1 MEYQQKYMNN
11 LVNNIFE
18 HRNYNHTEQKVHVS
32 FNEPINKKFFTKDL
46 DAENIKRILLS
57 NPLYLNPD
65 ILTQIELAQMT
76 SSNTQT
82 VGYRPSSR
90 IERLAMPLLRWRKPL
105 IQLRNVNKSKLK
117 SDDKNKNVD
126 RTVYPSY

>member
-1 MEYQQKYMNN
+1 MTYQHKYMKK

-18 HRNYNHTEQKVHVS
+18 HRNYNRTEQKVHVS
-32 FNEPINKKFFTKDL
+32 FNGPINKKFFTEDPE
-46 DAENIKRILLS
+46 AENIERLLLS
-57 NPLYLNPD
+57 NPMYLNPD

-90 IERLAMPLLRWRKPL
+90 TERLAMPLPRWRKPL
-105 IQLRNVNKSKLK
+105 IRLRNVNKSKLK
-117 SDDKNKNVD
+117 NYDNNNINN
-126 RTVYPSY
+126 